1 MNSRSFQRHNIFYLL
16 KSFMSTDFMLV
27 FHEAC
32 WVLFCPHQIRNGE
45 NTLSVGLSE
54 FMRSFNSIDHS
65 FYSVGKKCQHWH
77 EDIRFTDRHSVN
89 GDFYKLPGS
98 VTVTAGRQVKGYFR
112 KDFST
117 VVSWFVN
124 HFLIWKV
131 VVEGGAG
138 ENWLHSIINRYVFT
152 LTFYFC
158 HF

>member
-1 MNSRSFQRHNIFYLL
+1 MWTPIHFRYTILFYLL
-16 KSFMSTDFMLV
+16 KSFFSLSLLGPFLSNTKSGTGRIHCQRVCLSLWG
-27 FHEAC
+27 ALT
-32 WVLFCPHQIRNGE
+32 VLITP
-45 NTLSVGLSE
+45 
-54 FMRSFNSIDHS
+54 